1 MQKTIQLFL
10 MDGDATGR
18 IKASLTNWTGLVYSL
33 PRTHLEQSKRE
44 RKESHSTGVYFLLG
58 KSEENNQDNYLY
70 RSSWGTRKW

>member
-33 PRTHLEQSKRE
+33 PAHI
-44 RKESHSTGVYFLLG
+44 
-58 KSEENNQDNYLY
+58 
-70 RSSWGTRKW
+70 